1 MKLTYHGHSVLAIQ
15 LADGQKLL
23 FDPFI
28 TGNAL
33 TDLDAD
39 TVETDWLL
47 ITHGHSDHIGDMV
60 PIAKRNEAPV
70 ISVVEICRYAAR
82 KGVAETHGMNMG
94 GSFEFPFG
102 KISMV
107 EAKHSSGLEEDGTMI
122 YMGNPV
128 GIILEAEGKTIYHAG
143 DTATAA
149 ALLNAS
155 KVVPIHY
162 NTFPMIKQDPQTF
175 VNLLPAGV
183 GQILAVGETL
193 EV

>member
-47 ITHGHSDHIGDMV
+47 ITHGHSDPIGDMV

-70 ISVVEICRYAAR
+70 IC
-82 KGVAETHGMNMG
+82 
-94 GSFEFPFG
+94 
-102 KISMV
+102 
-107 EAKHSSGLEEDGTMI
+107 
-122 YMGNPV
+122 
-128 GIILEAEGKTIYHAG
+128 
-143 DTATAA
+143 
-149 ALLNAS
+149 
-155 KVVPIHY
+155 
-162 NTFPMIKQDPQTF
+162 
-175 VNLLPAGV
+175 
-183 GQILAVGETL
+183 
-193 EV
+193 